1 MPAPC
6 PFALPWRCL
15 SFFQRHFWVFIRIH
29 ITTSFFHHDYLC
41 LQLLDNQLDDE
52 KPIQPRRHVDNFQ
65 ALITLLA
72 AVILLADPC

>member
-1 MPAPC
+1 LPYLGAAYH
-6 PFALPWRCL
+6 FFSKALL
-15 SFFQRHFWVFIRIH
+15 VFIRIH
-29 ITTSFFHHDYLC
+29 ITTSFFHHNYSC
-41 LQLLDNQLDDE
+41 WQLFDNQLDDE